1 MNISWPWDVIVSSL
15 ITAITGGKVWCGV
28 TGDDVRLQLFL
39 CQQVA
44 ENKEKIIYFKSEIN

>member
-1 MNISWPWDVIVSSL
+1 VSSL

-44 ENKEKIIYFKSEIN
+44 ENKEKIIYFKSETN